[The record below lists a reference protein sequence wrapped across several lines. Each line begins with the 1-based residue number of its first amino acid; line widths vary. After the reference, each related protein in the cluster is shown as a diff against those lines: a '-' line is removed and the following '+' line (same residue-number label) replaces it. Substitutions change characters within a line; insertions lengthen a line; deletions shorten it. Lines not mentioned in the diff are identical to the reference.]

1 MSLERHLRGYAPVK
15 LASALASFGGI
26 YLFTRL
32 LGPDDYGRYALIIS
46 IMAIIH
52 TLTMTWVEAANY
64 RFAAIA
70 RAEGRLADHHAAVLV
85 LMRRSILAALVLVA
99 LIWWIMKDV
108 PGYGPAL
115 AWLGV
120 LLPVQ
125 TCVQMALEAHRAGQ
139 WVTRYVTSAC
149 LKIVVGLGL
158 GASFAHAFDW
168 GAAAPLAGLA
178 VAGALVA
185 LRESWFL
192 FDAAKG
198 GHIDPATP
206 GAWAAY
212 GVPIAAA
219 LLLDLM
225 LSSADR
231 FMIAAWLSESAVGA
245 YAAGYGVAD
254 KTVLLLCAW
263 PALAASPLL
272 MAAYETGGPD
282 AARKASRSF
291 INTLILLALPA
302 ATGLALVAEPL
313 SEAMIGPALRA
324 QAAEIIPWI
333 AFAGLL
339 NGLMIH
345 YASEAFQLARRTALR
360 AGLVAIPA
368 VLNVGLNAVLIPWLG
383 LMGAVYAT
391 LVSYAVGVVI
401 LGGVG
406 RRLVVLHWPVET
418 LVKTALASA
427 TMIPAIMIVPD
438 TGSWTQLFSE
448 AAAGCL
454 VFAAAALALDAGGVR
469 SLLPLKRHSSET
481 ANRA

>member
-1 MSLERHLRGYAPVK
+1 MSLKRHLTGYAPVK
-15 LASALASFGGI
+15 LVSALASFGGV

-32 LGPDDYGRYALIIS
+32 LGPDDYGRYALILS

-52 TLTMTWVEAANY
+52 TLTLTWVEAANY

-70 RAEGRLADHHAAVLV
+70 RAEGRLADHHAVVLV
-85 LMRRSILAALVLVA
+85 LMRRSILTALVLVA
-99 LIWWIMKDV
+99 LIWWAMRDV

-120 LLPVQ
+120 LLPLQ

-139 WVTRYVTSAC
+139 RITRYVTSAC
-149 LKIVVGLGL
+149 AKLVVGLGL
-158 GASFAHAFDW
+158 GAGFAYAFDW
-168 GAAAPLAGLA
+168 GAAAPLVGLA
-178 VAGALVA
+178 VASGLIAM
-185 LRESWFL
+185 RESWFL
-192 FDAAKG
+192 YDASRG
-198 GHIDPATP
+198 GHMEPTMP
-206 GAWAAY
+206 RAWAAY

-219 LLLDLM
+219 LVLDLM

-231 FMIAAWLSESAVGA
+231 FMIAAWLGEAAVGA

-263 PALAASPLL
+263 SALAASPLL
-272 MAAYETGGPD
+272 MEAYESGGPD
-282 AARKASRSF
+282 AARQASRGF
-291 INTLILLALPA
+291 INALILVALPA
-302 ATGLALVAEPL
+302 ATGLALVAKPL
-313 SEAMIGPALRA
+313 SEAMIGPALREE
-324 QAAEIIPWI
+324 AAEIIPWI

-368 VLNVGLNAVLIPWLG
+368 VLNIGLNAWLIPWLG

-391 LVSYAVGVVI
+391 LVSYGLGVLI
-401 LGGVG
+401 LGLVG
-406 RRLVVLHWPVET
+406 RRLVPLHWPIVT
-418 LVKTALASA
+418 FAKSALASA
-427 TMIPAIMIVPD
+427 TMVPAVMIVPD
-438 TGSWTQLFSE
+438 MGSWTQLFTE
-448 AAAGCL
+448 AAAGGL
-454 VFAAAALALDAGGVR
+454 AFAAAALALDAGGVR
-469 SLLPLKRHSSET
+469 RLLQLKRHSSET